1 MCPCR
6 EVREDNGKMNAHEQA
21 AGASRKLLAALAV
34 LAVAFVVLAAVP
46 AVAGTEGEAE
56 TPAVTYSVG
65 GEGASDDNGDG
76 VATPFATIAKAISY
90 AQEKSVSVL
99 VIEVKDDVTGN
110 GVVVKDMDLT
120 INYNGHKFTIDGETV
135 GSTGTETQGFQLL
148 QGSTVKM
155 NGGTVFSE
163 KAKILIQN
171 YSDLTLTGMTLDGS
185 KLADSV
191 AYTLS
196 NNNGT
201 VDIVDTKIIAK
212 AAGYAFDVYGFASYK
227 SVNVTVSGTSVIDG
241 DIEFAAANTD
251 GHEIALTIN
260 GGTIDGVL
268 KVRNSGKN
276 VTATLTINGGVF
288 KKPIENNGVINVA
301 DKGEMKADVVFGVKG
316 ASIAIAEG
324 GSYEGNV
331 KFAESDVVSSADV
344 SVKAGNGGFTL
355 VAGSIDF
362 SGAVAETE
370 GNVITIVSGVAVVSD
385 DYTVPAGMV
394 IEVRN
399 GASLTVAEGKTLTVS
414 ENAKIDVSGTLAG
427 DVANNGE
434 VVIGTGADITGSAIT
449 GEGAVVSGQD
459 PDSMKEA
466 FLGGEVV
473 GATFDANQKVIVDK
487 DTTITSGDMTIK
499 GMLVVNAGVIL
510 TISADAHLYIENY
523 AVAQI
528 LGNLVVEAADNDAAD
543 NQGTLS
549 IASGIVK
556 ISGNADIR
564 GDVDIDSLGTL
575 EILQGSD
582 VSMSGKIVS
591 TGAVSIAD
599 SAVLTVSGSST
610 VSKYVVA
617 GTLQF
622 DSDVVSGSNAIFM
635 SGNATVEIIGIVL
648 SNAEAAQI
656 TITDA
661 GTVEYTGA
669 SDKVGT
675 PTAGTANTV
684 TVKTVYRVDD
694 NGTIATGASAGSEF
708 TGLKVVGTFEKK
720 ENANKTVTGKSVMTV
735 TGAMGVAGVY
745 FPAGSEDEPVIGSTA
760 TVAVEGNSKGVVLDG
775 TVVVGE
781 GVTAKVAGAI
791 SVIGAVDVQKNA
803 ALDNNGD
810 MAVTGAIVSNVDN
823 SSFTSTGT
831 ISVTGEGSIVS
842 NKKSSEIGGII
853 NAVVYETTA
862 SSKTVYNYVSIDKA
876 IAAVNAGTTTK
887 IEVLGEQTLM
897 ASAELPF
904 GATMT
909 VTGALNVGGT
919 DGNDVVLTI
928 ASGATVKAGAVD
940 KDQKKGLITVNGTLK
955 ALVKTDI
962 IQSVRTAIV
971 SDVMSEQTED
981 GKVVSKGWST
991 WTNIYTAL
999 DEAGEGDVVVLKKSI
1014 PELKTVS
1021 IKSGVTLDTNGF
1033 EIAVAKKAVLTVAG
1047 TLDLTKTGSKVSL
1060 YTGEEK
1066 DNASIVIDGY
1076 ILYVNDEQIA
1086 GLGIVSG
1093 AYYTLAGKDTK
1104 VLTTYAN
1111 GAADALKAENYAV
1124 ELKADKDKKVALG
1137 EISFVGEKDKIVKIT
1152 VAAGASVTGTVS
1164 LSYADFDVAASTAD
1178 AISTVDAKFVSG
1190 SDSVAVKAKVV
1201 TDLCVENAV
1210 LGETAVLMIS
1220 GALADIDDKTATSVV
1235 FDGKV
1240 YLVKGFKS
1248 EVDKTVVNGDL
1259 VVCGVEN
1266 TPAVFTFS
1274 VLDVVGNIVIQN
1286 GFSVTADELTVSGS
1300 VGIEK
1305 GDLKA
1310 TIKATISG
1318 SVDAKAEGASA
1329 TFAIL
1334 YIGVDEKIAQRTTSG
1349 DASVVGNVTV
1359 SKYALVAP
1367 GATVPEAF
1375 TKEDSAYKSTVF
1387 EVEGA
1392 LYLTGYAGTDCDL
1405 LIKKI
1410 DYKPTD
1416 ARFDG
1421 WFVTGEDN
1429 ETEKKIGEVSK
1440 VSAKID
1446 REIYSITITTDGGIA
1461 YVTVD
1466 GVLMKNEGSNEF
1478 TIDKLVAGSHT
1489 IGISAASG
1497 YDVSNVVLKNTDGTA
1512 VGSMTV
1518 SVSGTTTD
1526 YEYQLI
1532 GSTVAV
1538 DPTPE
1543 PTPIII
1549 KDEDDGMS
1557 LTDILLIVLVVLI
1570 VIMAAIVA
1578 LRMMRS

>member
-1 MCPCR
+1 
-6 EVREDNGKMNAHEQA
+6 MNAHEQA

-46 AVAGTEGEAE
+46 AVAGEGEAE
-56 TPAVTYSVG
+56 TPAVKTYSVG
-65 GEGASDDNGDG
+65 GEGATDDSDGE
-76 VATPFATIAKAISY
+76 APFATIAGAVAH
-90 AQEKSVSVL
+90 AQDDKVSVL
-99 VIEVKDDVTGN
+99 VIEVKDDVTGD
-110 GVVVKDMDLT
+110 GVVVKAGMDLT
-120 INYNGHKFTIDGETV
+120 INYNNHKFTIDGATV

-148 QGSTVKM
+148 KDSTVKM
-155 NGGTVFSE
+155 ENGTLCSE

-171 YSDLTLTGMTLDGS
+171 YSNLTLAGMTLDGS

-201 VDIVDTKIIAK
+201 VKIVDTTIISK
-212 AAGYAFDVYGFASYK
+212 TGSYAFDVCGFSSYK
-227 SVNVTVSGTSVIDG
+227 NVDVTVSGTSVIDG
-241 DIEFAAANTD
+241 DIEFAAAD
-251 GHEIALTIN
+251 AGEHVIALTIE
-260 GGTIDGVL
+260 GGTINGVL
-268 KVRNSGKN
+268 KAASPGANSA
-276 VTATLTINGGVF
+276 VTLTINGGVF

-344 SVKAGNGGFTL
+344 SVTAGNGGFTL
-355 VAGSIDF
+355 AAGSIDF

-385 DYTVPAGMV
+385 DYAVPAGMV
-394 IEVRN
+394 IEIRN

-499 GMLVVNAGVIL
+499 GMLVVNAGVTL

-622 DSDVVSGSNAIFM
+622 DSDVVSGSNVIFM
-635 SGNATVEIIGIVL
+635 SGSATVEIIGIVL
-648 SNAEAAQI
+648 SNVEGEATQI

-684 TVKTVYRVDD
+684 TVKAKYDVASGV
-694 NGTIATGASAGSEF
+694 IASGASAGSEF
-708 TGLKVVGTFEKK
+708 SGLKVVGSFEKK

-735 TGAMGVAGVY
+735 TGAVGVEGVY
-745 FPAGSEDEPVIGSTA
+745 FPVESEDEPVIGSTA
-760 TVAVEGNSKGVVLDG
+760 TVAVDGNSKGVVLDG

-791 SVIGAVDVQKNA
+791 SVIGVIDVQKNA
-803 ALDNNGD
+803 ALVNNGD

-842 NKKSSEIGGII
+842 NKKSSELGGII

-862 SSKTVYNYVSIDKA
+862 SSKTIYNYVSIDKA

-887 IEVLGEQTLM
+887 IEVLGEQTLT
-897 ASAELPF
+897 ASAELPS

-1086 GLGIVSG
+1086 GLGTVPG

-1137 EISFVGEKDKIVKIT
+1137 EISFVGEKDKIVKIA

-1210 LGETAVLMIS
+1210 LGEAAVLMIH
-1220 GALADIDDKTATSVV
+1220 GTLDDIDAKTSTSVL

-1240 YLVKGFKS
+1240 YIAKNFESKA
-1248 EVDKTVVNGDL
+1248 DKTVVNGDL
-1259 VVCGVEN
+1259 IVCGVEDIS
-1266 TPAVFTFS
+1266 AEFTTG

-1286 GFSVTADELTVSGS
+1286 GSSVTADELTVSGS

-1305 GDLKA
+1305 GDLEA

-1329 TFAIL
+1329 DFAIL
-1334 YIGVDEKIAQRTTSG
+1334 YIGVDEKIAQRNTSG
-1349 DASVVGNVTV
+1349 DASVTGNVTV

-1392 LYLTGYAGTDCDL
+1392 LYLTGYAGASCDL
-1405 LIKKI
+1405 EIKKI

>member
-6 EVREDNGKMNAHEQA
+6 EAREDNGKMNAHEQA

-46 AVAGTEGEAE
+46 AVAGEGEAE
-56 TPAVTYSVG
+56 TSAVTYSVG

-76 VATPFATIAKAISY
+76 DATPFATIAKAISY

-110 GVVVKDMDLT
+110 GVVVNGMDLT

-196 NNNGT
+196 NNNGI

-212 AAGYAFDVYGFASYK
+212 AAGYAFDVYGLASYK

-344 SVKAGNGGFTL
+344 SVTAGNGGFTL
-355 VAGSIDF
+355 AAGSIDF

-385 DYTVPAGMV
+385 DYVVPAGMV

-499 GMLVVNAGVIL
+499 GMLVVNAGVTL

-549 IASGIVK
+549 ITSGIVK

-684 TVKTVYRVDD
+684 TVKTVYRVD

-708 TGLKVVGTFEKK
+708 SGLKVVGSFEKK
-720 ENANKTVTGKSVMTV
+720 ENADKTVTGKSVMTV
-735 TGAMGVAGVY
+735 TGAIGVEGIY
-745 FPAGSEDEPVIGSTA
+745 FPAESEDEPVIGSTA
-760 TVAVEGNSKGVVLDG
+760 TVAIDGNSKGVVLDG
-775 TVVVGE
+775 AVVVGE
-781 GVTAKVAGAI
+781 GVTVEVAGTV
-791 SVIGAVDVQKNA
+791 SVSGAVDVQKNA
-803 ALDNNGD
+803 TLVNNGS
-810 MAVTGAIVSNVDN
+810 MAVTGSVVSNVDD

-831 ISVTGEGSIVS
+831 ISVTGEGSIIS
-842 NKKSSEIGGII
+842 NKKSSELGGII

-897 ASAELPF
+897 ASAELPS

-940 KDQKKGLITVNGTLK
+940 KEQKKGLITVNGTLK

-1021 IKSGVTLDTNGF
+1021 VKSGVTLDTNGF

-1066 DNASIVIDGY
+1066 DNASIVIEGY
-1076 ILYVNDEQIA
+1076 ILYINDEQIA

-1178 AISTVDAKFVSG
+1178 AISTVDAKFVFG
-1190 SDSVAVKAKVV
+1190 TDSVAVKAKVV

-1210 LGETAVLMIS
+1210 LGEAAVLMIH
-1220 GALADIDDKTATSVV
+1220 GTLDDIDAKTSTSVL

-1240 YLVKGFKS
+1240 YIAKNFESKA
-1248 EVDKTVVNGDL
+1248 DKTVVNGDL
-1259 VVCGVEN
+1259 IVCGVEDIS
-1266 TPAVFTFS
+1266 AEFTTG

-1286 GFSVTADELTVSGS
+1286 GSSVTVDELTVSGS

-1305 GDLKA
+1305 GDLEA

-1329 TFAIL
+1329 DFAIL

-1478 TIDKLVAGSHT
+1478 TIDKLVAGFHT

-1497 YDVSNVVLKNTDGTA
+1497 YDVSNVVLKNTDGTV

-1518 SVSGTTTD
+1518 SVSGTTID
-1526 YEYQLI
+1526 YAYQLI